1 MRAIFPY
8 LLVLGLFPACSG
20 DDGTTSDTSDTSDGS
35 GTSADEGGDADLND
49 RELGASASERCR
61 GAMTHAAKLTEAV
74 RAGDAPGALAA
85 YTGTDLQTLV
95 VQIDGA
101 EGTADAA
108 ITASLAIGDAT
119 ELAAVEGRLHAA
131 LIGHLLSQLAA
142 VKGGTMDHYAS
153 WDEAH
158 CIWDVAVRP
167 IAVEADAVTWTSIDE
182 TIAADID
189 AGFAAGHD
197 GLQGEPPATSADDW
211 QVPPNKQRVEKSIYR
226 AIQRVLVENA
236 TRARDDGDPARA
248 RYALELFASVENRLA
263 GRNTPGIEQVRT
275 ILGGDPAMIDPAAV
289 LLELEIAFAKRTRT
303 YSSGAIDDNALG
315 VPTGYEGAVEGG
327 VYAKLLAPGLLDKVA
342 GFELNGY
349 LAAWDRYAELV
360 RGGTELE
367 ELNAISK
374 YLVDTICAYQTALGV
389 SECSSNVD
397 ETE

>member
-8 LLVLGLFPACSG
+8 LLVLGLAPACSG
-20 DDGTTSDTSDTSDGS
+20 DDGTTDTSETTDTA
-35 GTSADEGGDADLND
+35 GTTDTTTAEADLND
-49 RELGASASERCR
+49 RELGAAASARCR
-61 GAMTHAAKLTEAV
+61 SAMTHAAELTKAIA
-74 RAGDAPGALAA
+74 AGDAVAALAA
-85 YTGTDLQTLV
+85 YAGTDLQTLV
-95 VQIDGA
+95 IEIDGA
-101 EGTADAA
+101 EGSADAT
-108 ITASLAIGDAT
+108 ITASLAIGDGT
-119 ELAAVEGRLHAA
+119 ELAAVEEG
-131 LIGHLLSQLAA
+131 S
-142 VKGGTMDHYAS
+142 TDHYATL
-153 WDEAH
+153 DEAH
-158 CIWDVAVRP
+158 CLWDGGLRGLAE
-167 IAVEADAVTWTSIDE
+167 AADAVTWTTIDE
-182 TIAADID
+182 QIVADID

-197 GLQGEPPATSADDW
+197 GLRGEPPTSSPDDW
-211 QVPPNKQRVEKSIYR
+211 QFPPNKQRVEKSIYR

-303 YSSGAIDDNALG
+303 YSSSAIEDNELG
-315 VPTGYEGAVEGG
+315 VPGGYEGAVEGG

-349 LAAWDRYAELV
+349 LAAWDRYADLV

-397 ETE
+397 ETK